1 MKKLFVDDLETNKI
15 ITLHLALQKCSLP
28 VITVLS

>member
-15 ITLHLALQKCSLP
+15 ITLQLALQKWSLP
-28 VITVLS
+28 VIIVLS